1 MVGRQTMLKDDGHE
15 FFNHGVL
22 LSGELWRISWG
33 SVAGVRSNRLLFEV
47 FGEVK
52 DFLFG
57 EQAFS

>member
-1 MVGRQTMLKDDGHE
+1 MLKDHGHE
-15 FFNHGVL
+15 FFNDGVL
-22 LSGELWRISWG
+22 LRGKALRISWG
-33 SVAGVRSNRLLFEV
+33 SADGVRSNRLLFEV